1 MQATLTRRGVVTAL
15 ALLVLATP
23 GAAFAEN
30 VPLHQVPKPVLDA
43 VAGRFAGAR
52 IAGAQ
57 KERSAR
63 GFEYE
68 ITIRHEGK
76 NIDVTLT
83 PEGELRLI
91 KTELAAPDV
100 PAPVVKALADAYPR
114 ATYDAVESVT
124 TVHGHQE
131 TLAYYEVDLVTA
143 QRRSVEVRVRA
154 DGRIL
159 GRAGAASESPR

>member
-30 VPLHQVPKPVLDA
+30 VPLHHVPKPVLDA

-52 IAGAQ
+52 IVGAQ
-57 KERSAR
+57 KERRAR
-63 GFEYE
+63 GFDYE
-68 ITIRHEGK
+68 VTIKHEGK

-83 PEGELRLI
+83 PEGAMRLI
-91 KTELAAPDV
+91 KTEIAAPDV
-100 PAPVVKALADAYPR
+100 PAPIVKALAETYPQ
-114 ATYDAVESVT
+114 ATYDVVESVT
-124 TVHGHQE
+124 TVHGQQE

-143 QRRSVEVRVRA
+143 QRKSVEVRVTA

-159 GRAGAASESPR
+159 RRAGAEGDSSR